1 MCISSIILRQKH
13 ERKTIKYNSMEGRIE
28 KSYNLVEEAFQS
40 HHSHLLA
47 YVCYRIGDADDAEDL
62 VQDVFVRLL
71 ECGKLLCKD
80 TIKSFVFTIANNL
93 ITDYLRRYYKKQE
106 ICSYMMESAADV
118 ERSPESAIIAK
129 DLEKHEKAIMRM
141 LPPQRERIYY
151 MNRFMD
157 MSAEDIS
164 KELCLSKRTV
174 GNHLLTGRKKVREYI
189 KLCI

>member
-1 MCISSIILRQKH
+1 
-13 ERKTIKYNSMEGRIE
+13 MEGSIE
-28 KSYNLVEEAFQS
+28 KSYNLVAEAFQS
-40 HHSHLLA
+40 YHSHLIA
-47 YVCYRIGDADDAEDL
+47 YVSYRIGNSDDAEDL
-62 VQDVFVRLL
+62 VQDVFVRLM
-71 ECGKLLCKD
+71 EYGKLLHED

-129 DLEKHEKAIMRM
+129 DLEKHEMAIMRM

-164 KELCLSKRTV
+164 VRLSISKRTV
-174 GNHLLTGRKKVREYI
+174 DNHLLIGRKEVREYI
-189 KLCI
+189 RKCI